1 MEKTIEVK
9 VEDIK
14 RAFDEADDKVKNG
27 ILNSFPQFK
36 EDLPVTDRVKTFRD
50 ACREVCIDPSMYFIR
65 CENEPA
71 DVIAYMKLR
80 VICKALNEGWT
91 PQFVKGEFRYFP
103 YFRLY
108 SCEDIISMS
117 EEEKSRVVFRSDS
130 GHAYAY
136 GGVSC
141 ANANNDPASSYES
154 LGSRLVFKTRELTEY
169 AGKQFI
175 DLWTDFCFTKKK

>member
-14 RAFDEADDKVKNG
+14 RAFDEANDNVKNG

-36 EDLPVTDRVKTFRD
+36 EALPVTDRVKTFRD

-80 VICKALNEGWT
+80 VICKALNEGWI
-91 PQFVKGEFRYFP
+91 PRFVEGEWRYFP
-103 YFRLY
+103 YFHICSEEEIIRL
-108 SCEDIISMS
+108 S
-117 EEEKSRVVFRSDS
+117 EEEKSRVVFRSNS
-130 GHAYAY
+130 SAYAY
-136 GGVSC
+136 GGVAYAC
-141 ANANNDPASSYES
+141 AYNDSVYVANVGS
-154 LGSRLVFKTRELTEY
+154 LLAFKTKELAEY

-175 DLWTDFCFTKKK
+175 DLWADFCLTKK

>member
-14 RAFDEADDKVKNG
+14 RAFDEANDNVKKS
-27 ILNSFPQFK
+27 ILTLFPQLK
-36 EDLPVTDRVKTFRD
+36 EDLPVTDRVKTFED
-50 ACREVCIDPSMYFIR
+50 ACHESGIDPEQYMSKY
-65 CENEPA
+65 EDEPA

-91 PQFVKGEFRYFP
+91 PQFVKGEWRFFP

-108 SCEDIISMS
+108 TNEEISRMS
-117 EEEKSRVVFRSDS
+117 EEEKSRVVYRSS
-130 GHAYAY
+130 YNAYANCD
-136 GGVSC
+136 SMSIF
-141 ANANNDPASSYES
+141 ASV
-154 LGSRLVFKTRELTEY
+154 GSRLAFKTSELAEY

-175 DLWTDFCFTKKK
+175 DIWADFCLTKK

>member
-14 RAFDEADDKVKNG
+14 RAFDEANDNVKNG

-36 EDLPVTDRVKTFRD
+36 EALPVTDRVKTFRD
-50 ACREVCIDPSMYFIR
+50 ACREVCIDPSVYFIK

-91 PQFVKGEFRYFP
+91 PRFVEGEWRYFP
-103 YFRLY
+103 YFHICSEEEIIRL
-108 SCEDIISMS
+108 S
-117 EEEKSRVVFRSDS
+117 EEEKSRVVFRSNINTV
-130 GHAYAY
+130 AE
-136 GGVSC
+136 GGFSC
-141 ANANNDPASSYES
+141 AVASYVSASVHTGFGS
-154 LGSRLVFKTRELTEY
+154 LLAFKTKELAEY
-169 AGKQFI
+169 AGRQFI
-175 DLWTDFCFTKKK
+175 DLWADFCLTKK